1 MIDDQQQGSEPIEAI
16 EMIDVHTGDEIALG
30 ISAHMHAVPGAG
42 DNGSPATE
50 GKAMSGKGT
59 PQASA
64 APPPQPSDAATSA
77 KPAHGGNS

>member
-1 MIDDQQQGSEPIEAI
+1 MIDDQHQESESIEAI
-16 EMIDVHTGDEIALG
+16 EMIDAHTGDEIALG

-42 DNGSPATE
+42 DKGSPAAD
-50 GKAMSGKGT
+50 GKAMGATGM

-77 KPAHGGNS
+77 KPASRGKS